1 MQQIKVILADDHRIF
16 LEGLRTILENNKTKN
31 IEVVATTGSGK
42 QLIELLEE
50 NEVHLI
56 IFELNLQELDG
67 LEVLQRLKK
76 AKHFKKLA
84 LTRYDH
90 SKLIKSAF
98 KYGVDGY
105 LLKKADTSELFMAV
119 DELLDGKNFT
129 GEGVQVQSGNG
140 HIDKS
145 KNNKKVFKDGFIKK
159 HSLTKR
165 EMEILSLITQ
175 ALSNKQIAEEL
186 FISDQTVSVHRKNI
200 MRKLGVSNTAGL
212 IKEAYENLLVK

>member
-1 MQQIKVILADDHRIF
+1 MQQIKVILADDHQIF
-16 LEGLRTILENNKTKN
+16 LEGLRSILEKDKTNK
-31 IEVVATTGSGK
+31 IEVVSTTSNGK
-42 QLIELLEE
+42 QLVKLLAREK
-50 NEVHLI
+50 VHLV

-67 LEVLQRLKK
+67 LEVLQQLKNVNN
-76 AKHFKKLA
+76 FKKLA

-105 LLKKADTSELFMAV
+105 VLKKADTSELFLAIE
-119 DELLDGKNFT
+119 ELLNGKNFI
-129 GEGVQVQSGNG
+129 GEGVQMQAVNG
-140 HIDKS
+140 HADKS
-145 KNNKKVFKDGFIKK
+145 KTNKKMFKDGFIKR

-165 EMEILSLITQ
+165 EMEILTLITQ
-175 ALSNKQIAEEL
+175 AMSNKQIAEEL

-200 MRKLGVSNTAGL
+200 MRKLGVTNTAGL